1 MQNQMQQKK
10 KKTMVKANA
19 EKSQTFLS
27 FRYPNGDKKKKKY
40 PSTASFIN
48 QKKANSESKKA
59 IIGLIHYP
67 YIVISTISIT

>member
-1 MQNQMQQKK
+1 MQNQMQQTKK
-10 KKTMVKANA
+10 KKMVKANA

-27 FRYPNGDKKKKKY
+27 FRYPNGDKKKKC